1 MGNTPSPPPPRY
13 KTSLTTLRYWS
24 WEEGRLGGEG
34 TKEGQEEGGVGDG
47 DDVWWRRE
55 GGWMVGW
62 MELWMGGNTRTFS
75 TQPLSA

>member
-55 GGWMVGW
+55 RGVDGGMDGIVD
-62 MELWMGGNTRTFS
+62 GG
-75 TQPLSA
+75 